1 MSKHYFVALLDA
13 DMLQHHTGLSRA
25 RKLLLT
31 MLDLITSLGDSKI
44 RFATLAKD
52 MIDNLKLQVRSP
64 ESVDTPVLLLVKNGK
79 LSDVQDAVSLIG
91 HHQVDNRDALTSKMN
106 ELMTAAALLKSAEE
120 QFLLAVVKAVYQE
133 LPQEADGRVVVSD
146 ENGEATLRRT
156 LAEYPPLTR
165 SPKAEEYTNRV
176 VNYILKNSNSLA
188 EGVFTGAI

>member
-1 MSKHYFVALLDA
+1 MSKHYFVALLDP
-13 DMLQHHTGLSRA
+13 DMLQRHTGWSRA
-25 RKLLLT
+25 RKLVLT
-31 MLDLITSLGDSKI
+31 MLDMITSFGDSKI
-44 RFATLAKD
+44 RSATLAKD

-64 ESVDTPVLLLVKNGK
+64 ESVETPVLLLVKNGK

-120 QFLLAVVKAVYQE
+120 QFLLAIVKAVYLE
-133 LPQEADGRVVVSD
+133 LPQEANGRVVVSN
-146 ENGEATLRRT
+146 EKGEAALRKT
-156 LAEYPPLTR
+156 LAAYPPLKY

-176 VNYILKNSNSLA
+176 VNYILNNANSLA